1 MARFEREKVFRDDFS
16 MMFDDVYLISS
27 SLFFPFFSAVSGPT
41 CLNAALN

>member
-27 SLFFPFFSAVSGPT
+27 SLFFPFFSRFRSHMP
-41 CLNAALN
+41 